1 VKLSQVLGAGGF
13 PVDFERISQGL
24 RQLMCG
30 ERKFA
35 LEYITRDDLVALTR
49 HAAEVTG
56 IKYVMDADKE
66 EAERIL
72 G

>member
-1 VKLSQVLGAGGF
+1 MG
-13 PVDFERISQGL
+13 
-24 RQLMCG
+24 G

-35 LEYITRDDLVALTR
+35 LEYIRRDDLVALSR
-49 HAAEVTG
+49 EAAEITG